1 MNDLLD
7 SIELEY
13 ILKKLPPKER
23 DILYLWTIGGY
34 SSDDIARIVKSR
46 YKDEENLTGKLISA
60 KIQAI
65 IGKIRVRIGK
75 TA

>member
-7 SIELEY
+7 NIELEH

-34 SSDDIARIVKSR
+34 SSNDIARIVKSR
-46 YKDEENLTGKLISA
+46 YNDEENLTGKLVNARLQVIIS
-60 KIQAI
+60 
-65 IGKIRVRIGK
+65 KIRAKIGK

>member
-65 IGKIRVRIGK
+65 IAKIRLK
-75 TA
+75 MK